1 MLVYPSGVD
10 VSSSA
15 LRFLSTRLRQH
26 RRAIGSRWRRLSVGR
41 QALLALAHL
50 RVGHTYA
57 QLAVGFGI
65 GTTTAYRYVTE
76 AVDLLA
82 DLAPTLAD
90 VVRTAS
96 TKAFVILD
104 GTLLPIDRIAAD
116 RPFYSGKHKK
126 HGMNV
131 QVLTDPFGRLLWASP
146 ALPGAVH
153 DVRAAREHGIVDA
166 VAEAGVTCWADKA
179 YRGAGGTV
187 RTPYWGRWETLST
200 GQKAVNRSHAKIR
213 ALVEQA
219 MATLKAWRLLRK
231 IRCSTTRIT
240 ALVQAVLALHLASSE
255 R

>member
-1 MLVYPSGVD
+1 MLVYPSGID
-10 VSSSA
+10 VSSST
-15 LRFLSTRLRQH
+15 LRFLARRLRAHH
-26 RRAIGSRWRRLSVGR
+26 RALGSRWRRLSAGR

-57 QLAVGFGI
+57 QLAAGFGI

-82 DLAPTLAD
+82 ELAPTLAD
-90 VVRTAS
+90 AVRTAS
-96 TKAFVILD
+96 TKAFVLLD
-104 GTLLPIDRIAAD
+104 GTLLPTDRIAAD

-131 QVLTDPFGRLLWASP
+131 QVLADPFGRLLWASP

-153 DVRAAREHGIVDA
+153 DVRAAREHGIVDSLA
-166 VAEAGVTCWADKA
+166 RADVTCWADKG
-179 YRGAGGTV
+179 YRGADGTV
-187 RTPYWGRWETLST
+187 RTPYWGRWDTLST
-200 GQKAVNRSHAKIR
+200 GQQAVNRSHAKIR

-219 MATLKAWRLLRK
+219 MATLKSWRLLRK
-231 IRCSTTRIT
+231 LRCSTTRIT
-240 ALVQAVLALHLASSE
+240 ALVRAVLTLHLASSD